1 MDGALRG
8 RTKGPNPWQRTAKA
22 NNMKLK
28 RWKTET
34 AIPAMRKSCGS
45 SNNREIIKSLI
56 LCNIGKCTI
65 QFGNFLSEDF
75 KCTKFWGSNLWEAT
89 KNFVALSSQKEE

>member
-1 MDGALRG
+1 MDGALCG

-22 NNMKLK
+22 NNMKPK

-45 SNNREIIKSLI
+45 SSNREIIKSLI
-56 LCNIGKCTI
+56 LCNGKRTI

-75 KCTKFWGSNLWEAT
+75 KGTKFWGSNLWEAT